1 MYAYS
6 QLGVTIVIYLKYLVI
21 VSWFD
26 FASLYNTMDSVPNS
40 YIFETFSYCVSV
52 WICQSLRHNGQC
64 ARFCVPVHLTMQW
77 RWKGWEHAPHTNGQS
92 SPGYLHSVQQP
103 SKGNLQ
109 IAHNSSFASHV
120 HEATACHWRTFTF
133 ILIPPRSAST
143 ATVHCP
149 LLPEAA
155 HGPRWASCPRSKLKL
170 PTAMP
175 PRTMRIAFHLCF
187 KQWYLPL
194 RFRVF

>member
-1 MYAYS
+1 MSAYS

-26 FASLYNTMDSVPNS
+26 FASLCNTMDSVPNS
-40 YIFETFSYCVSV
+40 YIFEIFSYCVSV

-133 ILIPPRSAST
+133 ILIPPRSAGFSLLKIRIRIFIFALLHKLWNDGPCAYNT
-143 ATVHCP
+143 KFPFRQIQVPSLERPSIATPFV
-149 LLPEAA
+149 L
-155 HGPRWASCPRSKLKL
+155 
-170 PTAMP
+170 
-175 PRTMRIAFHLCF
+175 
-187 KQWYLPL
+187 YL
-194 RFRVF
+194 

>member
-6 QLGVTIVIYLKYLVI
+6 QLGVTIVIYFKYLVI

-40 YIFETFSYCVSV
+40 YIFEIFSYCVSV

-120 HEATACHWRTFTF
+120 HEATACHLRCLGW
-133 ILIPPRSAST
+133 IIPFLSGRSNEEHALWWLAET
-143 ATVHCP
+143 WHR
-149 LLPEAA
+149 LQ
-155 HGPRWASCPRSKLKL
+155 G
-170 PTAMP
+170 
-175 PRTMRIAFHLCF
+175 
-187 KQWYLPL
+187 
-194 RFRVF
+194 

>member
-40 YIFETFSYCVSV
+40 YIFEIFSYCVSV

-120 HEATACHWRTFTF
+120 HEATACHSDSIISRSWWVKKVLQIF
-133 ILIPPRSAST
+133 LIVEKVRANDGFFSIRS
-143 ATVHCP
+143 
-149 LLPEAA
+149 
-155 HGPRWASCPRSKLKL
+155 
-170 PTAMP
+170 
-175 PRTMRIAFHLCF
+175 
-187 KQWYLPL
+187 
-194 RFRVF
+194 